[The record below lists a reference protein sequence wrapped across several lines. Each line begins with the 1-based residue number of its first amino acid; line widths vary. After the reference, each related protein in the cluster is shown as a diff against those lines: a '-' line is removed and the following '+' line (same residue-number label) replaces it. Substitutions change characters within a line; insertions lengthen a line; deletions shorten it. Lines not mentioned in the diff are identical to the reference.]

1 MLFSIGELVVE
12 AIMVANT
19 DMAVTMA
26 QVSAAFHLLK
36 PNNRKKLGSSVK
48 KPQENS
54 KNENK
59 RGVKRRLS
67 WS

>member
-26 QVSAAFHLLK
+26 QVSAVFHLLK
-36 PNNRKKLGSSVK
+36 PNNRKKLGNSVK